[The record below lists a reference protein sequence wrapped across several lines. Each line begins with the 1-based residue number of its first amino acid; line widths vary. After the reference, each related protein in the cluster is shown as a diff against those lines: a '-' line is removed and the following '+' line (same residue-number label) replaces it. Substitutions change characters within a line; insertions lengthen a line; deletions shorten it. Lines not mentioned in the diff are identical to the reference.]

1 MQNTLVQVSYKL
13 PGGGYYLNNTQ
24 INNVFIVSQKR
35 IGFSDSIFCCTKE
48 VL

>member
-1 MQNTLVQVSYKL
+1 MENILFAINYKL

-35 IGFSDSIFCCTKE
+35 IGFSDSILFAVSK
-48 VL
+48 